1 VTSAHPE
8 ASIIDDKPDR
18 GAGSSGEARQ
28 QRGGEVATREQG
40 IRRTASVT
48 VGLAV
53 ASLAGTA
60 AIGAAA
66 AANTPPKLSPTV
78 APTDLPSGSVPQPS
92 PSEPLN
98 SPPGPDDGG
107 PPDVITIGS

>member
-1 VTSAHPE
+1 M
-8 ASIIDDKPDR
+8 
-18 GAGSSGEARQ
+18 
-28 QRGGEVATREQG
+28 ATREQG
-40 IRRTASVT
+40 IHRTAAVT

-60 AIGAAA
+60 AVGAAA
-66 AANTPPKLSPTV
+66 AANTTPKPSQPV
-78 APTDLPSGSVPQPS
+78 APADLPSGSVPQPS
-92 PSEPLN
+92 PSESLI